1 MILLNCLNQTMAE
14 FAQSPNPRRADSAEP
29 AERGLKAF
37 HWNAGLRSCYD
48 TISGPGL
55 FIFVSFALSLGLA
68 KERIGVITSISSFA
82 CLMQVVSIAA
92 VNFIPDRKR
101 FILALGLCD
110 ALALIVMALAA
121 PFLPA
126 GMRLWAL
133 GAGVFLA
140 GAAFHLTR
148 PLSDDWL
155 ASSIPVSLRA
165 RYLGRRFQVISACT
179 IVAMLLAGYVAER
192 IAKTDSFGLG
202 LALAG
207 GGVFGALSIVAL
219 WRAPMRAQSA
229 LVRIT
234 WKDACEAL
242 RVRPFRNYLVGFFVY
257 NIPFLMAVPYY
268 QVFNLK
274 VLHMKESRIAY
285 VAIGYQGVKLLVTG
299 FCGRFI
305 HRHGIR
311 RTLWA
316 CGPLYV
322 LFFLSY
328 LFCAPER
335 TWPLYAA
342 WAMVGVAD
350 AAWSIAA
357 MVALYDAVPDVPGR
371 PVYFAIANVL
381 SIGIFCV
388 GGLAAIPLLEGL
400 QNTTVQIGP
409 FALGQFQ
416 CLYALCFLM
425 MIPGMCAAAFFPAR
439 EKQLA

>member
-1 MILLNCLNQTMAE
+1 MEKADGNPNLSRAE
-14 FAQSPNPRRADSAEP
+14 SRTALE
-29 AERGLKAF
+29 AF
-37 HWNAGLRSCYD
+37 HWNAGFRSCYD
-48 TISGPGL
+48 TICGPGL

-92 VNFIPDRKR
+92 VNFIPDKKR
-101 FILALGLCD
+101 FILAFGLCD
-110 ALALIVMALAA
+110 SLALIAMALAA

-126 GMRLWAL
+126 GLRLWAL
-133 GAGVFLA
+133 GAGVFLS

-155 ASSIPVSLRA
+155 ASSIPVSIRS

-179 IVAMLLAGYVAER
+179 IAAMLLAGYVAER
-192 IAKTDSFGLG
+192 IAKSDSFGLG

-207 GGVFGALSIVAL
+207 GGLFGALSILAL
-219 WRAPMRAQSA
+219 WRAPMP
-229 LVRIT
+229 VRPAMTRVT
-234 WKDACEAL
+234 WKDAREAL
-242 RVRPFRNYLVGFFVY
+242 RVRPFRNYLLGFFVY

-274 VLHMKESRIAY
+274 VLQMRESRIAY

-299 FCGRFI
+299 PCARFI
-305 HRHGIR
+305 HRRGIR

-316 CGPLYV
+316 CGPLYA
-322 LFFLSY
+322 LFFLTY
-328 LFCAPER
+328 LLCTPER

-342 WAMVGVAD
+342 WAMVGIAD

-357 MVALYDAVPDVPGR
+357 MVALYDAVPDAAGR
-371 PVYFAIANVL
+371 PVYFAMANVL
-381 SIGIFCV
+381 SIGIFCI
-388 GGLAAIPLLEGL
+388 GGVAAIPLLERL

-409 FALGQFQ
+409 LALGQFH

-425 MIPGMCAAAFFPAR
+425 MIPAMCGAMFFPAR
-439 EKQLA
+439 EKQLV